1 MAIEIIKTGDGSD
14 SLFNTELDET
24 YHSRHGAIQESKHVF
39 IQNGLETF
47 VDKGLDTIRIFEVGF
62 GTGLNALLTWQWANQ
77 KGQKVDY
84 TSVELF
90 PLSANIWQ
98 NLEYGRT
105 LGMEREFQ
113 LLHEAPWNQ
122 TQTLSDRFEL
132 TKRSVALESI
142 ELPSRHFH
150 LVYFDAF
157 APNKQP
163 ELWRPEIFSRL
174 HGAMQQGA
182 VLVTYCAKG
191 QVKRD
196 MRAAHFTVQTLPGPP
211 GKREMTR
218 GVV

>member
-77 KGQKVDY
+77 KRQKVDY

-98 NLEYGRT
+98 NLDHGHI
-105 LGMEREFQ
+105 LGMEKEFA
-113 LLHEAPWNQ
+113 LLHESPWNQ
-122 TQTLSDRFEL
+122 AQSL
-132 TKRSVALESI
+132 TPYLRLEKKNFGLQEIS
-142 ELPSRHFH
+142 LPSRHFH

-163 ELWRPEIFSRL
+163 ELWQPEIFSRL
-174 HGAMQQGA
+174 HGGMQHGA